1 MSQNVT
7 DLNFPVRNKNSIW
20 NKGNFLLNLG
30 LFTKEIEKYQ
40 FDQEPNYER
49 LVYYLE

>member
-7 DLNFPVRNKNSIW
+7 NLNFPVTNKNSIW
-20 NKGNFLLNLG
+20 NKGNFVFNLG
-30 LFTKEIEKYQ
+30 LFTKEIEKYEFNEQ
-40 FDQEPNYER
+40 PNYAR